1 MNTQKPW
8 KGSLTLTSGMCSTTL
23 ACPQVY
29 FGGEAGT
36 TEGYNHMIRFWMTY
50 FFDQPDIQK
59 LDYYMRLDTDSFILS
74 KIKFDI
80 FQEVQVG
87 L

>member
-1 MNTQKPW
+1 
-8 KGSLTLTSGMCSTTL
+8 
-23 ACPQVY
+23 
-29 FGGEAGT
+29 
-36 TEGYNHMIRFWMTY
+36 MIRFWMTY